1 MPLDNSLTSTITK
14 GRHRLRILKVVTL
27 CSIFSL
33 LNWLSTP
40 RKQFWMNAPNSLDE
54 AILSSNNNDHYTNT
68 PSSVPS
74 ETTSITMSPSSA
86 PSDTPST
93 SLSPSGS
100 PSDAPTVSVSPSES
114 PMPSDTN
121 LAPPGRPTNRSK
133 FLTYKILR
141 GLPFYGEQC
150 GSENRVFHKSFTNP
164 GVLDFHTQI
173 KTNLNILYIGSSV
186 GTQFVQALQEAV
198 MPVDREVIRY
208 AWGHYHENT
217 HVSLTPDNGTIFGLR
232 VTGLFLHKTKDKP
245 RNMAPMGGGGWLT
258 HDVRE
263 MKRMAHQWRH
273 VEAIDGG
280 NGQPTSPCE
289 INSNKNTL
297 INSTNITSETRMV
310 YPCEQKNF
318 DVVVHQLAVRLRLL
332 DMTLQLI
339 HL

>member
-1 MPLDNSLTSTITK
+1 M
-14 GRHRLRILKVVTL
+14 
-27 CSIFSL
+27 
-33 LNWLSTP
+33 P
-40 RKQFWMNAPNSLDE
+40 RKQKFWMNAPNPLDE
-54 AILSSNNNDHYTNT
+54 AFSF
-68 PSSVPS
+68 
-74 ETTSITMSPSSA
+74 
-86 PSDTPST
+86 
-93 SLSPSGS
+93 
-100 PSDAPTVSVSPSES
+100 ES
-114 PMPSDTN
+114 PIPSDTN
-121 LAPPGRPTNRSK
+121 LAPPSRPTNRSK

-186 GTQFVQALQEAV
+186 GTQFAQALQEAA

-217 HVSLTPDNGTIFGLR
+217 YVSLTPDNGTIFGLR
-232 VTGLFLHKTKDKP
+232 VTGLFLHNAKDVP
-245 RNMAPMGGGGWLT
+245 RKMAPMGGGGWLT

-273 VEAIDGG
+273 VEAIDTGK
-280 NGQPTSPCE
+280 GQPTSPCE
-289 INSNKNTL
+289 INTSSNKNTL